1 VLIEQVNV
9 PRVKP
14 LSIVEVILALVPL
27 ASPPLMPTRMQSD
40 ARRGDHPRP
49 LHIFKVVRY
58 CVVNVLSP
66 PNLVPAMLVAL
77 IRK

>member
-1 VLIEQVNV
+1 VSKVRTDPFFL
-9 PRVKP
+9 
-14 LSIVEVILALVPL
+14 LFSLFSFFLVREC
-27 ASPPLMPTRMQSD
+27 SRM
-40 ARRGDHPRP
+40 RGWDDHPRP
-49 LHIFKVVRY
+49 MQIFKSVRY